1 MEADDESHAA
11 SGTGLQEIATVYN
24 GSIRHGTPRDVL
36 RQLRL
41 KMT

>member
-1 MEADDESHAA
+1 MEADDERHTS
-11 SGTGLQEIATVYN
+11 SGTGLHKIATVYN

-41 KMT
+41 KMA